1 MSRNYDL
8 TGIAPQNV
16 WKYFYEISQIPRN
29 SGDKQRITDYLMD
42 FCKKHGLKA
51 HRDEAMNVVALV
63 PATPGY
69 EDLTSVTR
77 CRAFPRQK
85 FCTFQQ
91 EAVLYD
97 ME

>member
-42 FCKKHGLKA
+42 FCKKHGLLFLVDCAQTAGVIPIKA
-51 HRDEAMNVVALV
+51 
-63 PATPGY
+63 
-69 EDLTSVTR
+69 
-77 CRAFPRQK
+77 
-85 FCTFQQ
+85 
-91 EAVLYD
+91 
-97 ME
+97 